1 MCIRD
6 RPDEIQRGDILTTD
20 ESLMTKNE
28 LEISFEQSP
37 YYKGEVSENQM
48 CLINIG
54 LQIKAAKI
62 SSVSPFK
69 LVLEKPIVC
78 KKNDICLA
86 IKPESTTV
94 RIIGSGKIN

>member
-1 MCIRD
+1 
-6 RPDEIQRGDILTTD
+6 
-20 ESLMTKNE
+20 MTKND
-28 LEISFEQSP
+28 LEILFEQSP
-37 YYKGEVSENQM
+37 YYKEEVSENQM

-62 SSVSPFK
+62 LSVSPLK

-78 KKNDICLA
+78 RKNDICLV